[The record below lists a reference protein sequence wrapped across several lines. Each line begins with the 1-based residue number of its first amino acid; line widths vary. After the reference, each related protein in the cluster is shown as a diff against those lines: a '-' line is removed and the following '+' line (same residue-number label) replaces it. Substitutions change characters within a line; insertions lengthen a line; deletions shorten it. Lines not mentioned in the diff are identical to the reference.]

1 MWRISEEGNTGTRQK
16 KKTTAL
22 RLLLFC
28 VDSISEEFA
37 GFSPLWFPRE
47 KLLVSLVSCDV
58 LMLYCCTW
66 YSLSKDPNI
75 MLA

>member
-1 MWRISEEGNTGTRQK
+1 MWRISEEGNTGARQK

-28 VDSISEEFA
+28 VDSISEEVA
-37 GFSPLWFPRE
+37 GFSSLWFPRE
-47 KLLVSLVSCDV
+47 KLFVSLVSFDV
-58 LMLYCCTW
+58 LVFDCCTCD
-66 YSLSKDPNI
+66 SLSKDPNI